1 MRSRLGSAPAVL
13 SLIALSLSTFMYVTA
28 ETLPIGVLPLIAADL
43 GRTVSEVGLLVTV
56 YGLVVVVASV
66 PLTKITQRVP
76 RKPLLCALL
85 VVFAVSNALC
95 AFLDGYWPLMAARV
109 VTALSQ
115 AIFWAV
121 ISPAAAALFRAR
133 VRPQALSILYAG
145 SSVGALAGVPA
156 GTWLGQQTSWRVAF
170 LALSGV
176 GLLILATLVVL
187 MPSAPPGERETAHGS
202 APDAGRYWAIVVY
215 TALAVG
221 GSFTMFTYVS
231 PFLTDVSGFAES
243 GVGPLLFVRGLAGL
257 IGVFVAGWVVG
268 RNGWLTMAGFI
279 GLQVLALTGQ
289 WAFGTSRTARRA
301 DPGALRLRAGRDGR
315 RTRRPGPRNRA
326 EQLRHGLR
334 RHLHRL
340 QHRHH
345 RRRPA
350 RQRPDPRRRGTQH
363 RPGRCRPDARRLR
376 RGPARTGSIQPPPFQ
391 GTRRRTPRIRSP
403 GATLIIPAPIDVR
416 PSGEACA
423 LQKISAASGMRPS
436 ASRATSSSSSASRSA
451 GAVRS

>member
-289 WAFGTSRTARRA
+289 WAFGTSRTAAVLTLALSGFALAGMAAGLGARA
-301 DPGALRLRAGRDGR
+301 LETAPSSSDMASAGTSTAFNIGITGGALLGSVLIPAAGVRSTALAG
-315 RTRRPGPRNRA
+315 A
-326 EQLRHGLR
+326 GLT
-334 RHLHRL
+334 LAAFAVVL
-340 QHRHH
+340 LEPAVSS
-345 RRRPA
+345 RRRSRAPADALRESGLPA
-350 RQRPDPRRRGTQH
+350 RP
-363 RPGRCRPDARRLR
+363 
-376 RGPARTGSIQPPPFQ
+376 
-391 GTRRRTPRIRSP
+391 
-403 GATLIIPAPIDVR
+403 
-416 PSGEACA
+416 
-423 LQKISAASGMRPS
+423 
-436 ASRATSSSSSASRSA
+436 
-451 GAVRS
+451 